1 MHGYNYKE
9 LNLYFNLAN
18 AFAMSGWLCLFLL
31 PTWTYTPIIVLYVS
45 FILIALLYI
54 FLLQK
59 ALRSKPEP
67 DGDKPGFSNIRGVL
81 ALLRNPIGGLTAWVH
96 ILAFDLMMGLYIHEE
111 GALHNIS
118 HWYLLPCYFFTLMF
132 GPIGVMMFL
141 GLKFALGF

>member
-9 LNLYFNLAN
+9 LNLYFKLAN
-18 AFAMSGWLCLFLL
+18 AFAMSGWLLLFLL
-31 PTWTYTPIIVLYVS
+31 PYWKFTPIIVLYVS
-45 FILIALLYI
+45 FILIGVLYI

-59 ALRSKPEP
+59 AMRTKPEP

-111 GALHNIS
+111 GSLYNIS